1 MTISAVIFDLGG
13 VVLESPFVAFHNM
26 EDRYGLPR
34 NTIATAI
41 KVGGEQGALA
51 RIERG
56 EITADEF
63 HAQFE
68 SEVQAH
74 RGKMSA
80 RDVTEEMARVITVR
94 PVMLAALRKLRADGY
109 KLAALTNNYDIGD
122 QLYATMDSVRHE
134 FDVFVESCREGMRK
148 PEARI
153 YQLTCTRLGVSASEC
168 VFLDDLGDNVKAAR
182 ALGMQTIKVDDADQ
196 ALRELTA
203 ILAL

>member
-1 MTISAVIFDLGG
+1 MIRAVIFDLGG

-26 EDRYGLPR
+26 EDRYGVPR

-41 KVGGEQGALA
+41 KVGGEQSALA
-51 RIERG
+51 RVERG
-56 EITADEF
+56 EINADEF

-68 SEVQAH
+68 GEVQAH
-74 RGKMSA
+74 GGKMSA

-94 PVMLAALRKLRADGY
+94 PVMVEALRNLRRDGY

-134 FDVFVESCREGMRK
+134 FDVFVESCREGVRK
-148 PEARI
+148 PDTRI
-153 YQLTCTRLGVSASEC
+153 YQLTCERLGLPANAC

-182 ALGMQTIKVDDADQ
+182 ALGMHTIKVNEPEQ
-196 ALRELTA
+196 ALRELRN
-203 ILAL
+203 ILSA